1 MSEDNV
7 GCTSP
12 SNIYQTC
19 VAPIFLQFATRLE
32 RAQSA
37 TELTS
42 NIKASNINVTYDC
55 YNKAQT
61 LELHTV

>member
-12 SNIYQTC
+12 SNIYQPC

-32 RAQSA
+32 QV
-37 TELTS
+37 TS

-55 YNKAQT
+55 YNKAET